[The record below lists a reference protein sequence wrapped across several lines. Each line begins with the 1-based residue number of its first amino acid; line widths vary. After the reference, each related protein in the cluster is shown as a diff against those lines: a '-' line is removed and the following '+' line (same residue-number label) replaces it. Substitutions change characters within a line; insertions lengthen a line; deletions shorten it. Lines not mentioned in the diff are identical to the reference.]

1 MADMHSLDSG
11 LYTQADSASDARYM
25 GQMREQAKNPS
36 PTDKNKP
43 RITLV
48 LGPSPF
54 SMMRGWEFFITSP
67 QEGLGVI
74 ATVLHN
80 AGYPVRI
87 VDVRYAVDPLNEAF
101 RQVMEG
107 SDTVG
112 IVTGEDGYPF
122 VEELTALIKEK
133 DPKLPVFLG
142 GSLVSSVPHVLMA
155 NTRADLAVIS
165 EGEITVLELMDAFA
179 DGRWPEERLAKINGL
194 WYRTASG
201 ELRHTPPRG
210 QMKDLD
216 SVPAMNL
223 SLWPQAKG
231 PLGLQPQ
238 IISSHSRGCKMDCTF
253 CYRTTPQLREKS
265 VQKVR
270 AELKLYTEVYK
281 TNFIMFA
288 DLTFT
293 SNKRRTL
300 ELCEMI
306 KEFRIHWGCMTR
318 CTDVDPEV
326 LGAMRAA
333 GCDIILFGVESLSP
347 EVQKKARK
355 GYTENLIL
363 RTVKNTQ
370 EAGIVFGGLTI
381 VGLPGET
388 EESLD
393 HLCEWAEET
402 QSITRVKYLS
412 AMPGT
417 NVYADG
423 LKRGIIRSE
432 LEHLRWLSTEQAMVH
447 DEFLNY
453 NGLPEQVMRRAY
465 QRISDSYCKGPVM
478 DFKHWPENFAKFY
491 PDPRKEWRKEF
502 AYAGA
507 PLAPGAERFL
517 LPHLTS
523 QTVAPEVRRPRTG
536 TAASSCGRGSV

>member
-1 MADMHSLDSG
+1 MSDKHSLDSG
-11 LYTQADSASDARYM
+11 LYAQADSPADAHYM
-25 GQMREQAKNPS
+25 GQMAEQAKKPCA
-36 PTDKNKP
+36 TDKNKP

-74 ATVLHN
+74 STVLHN

-87 VDVRYAVDPLNEAF
+87 VDVRYAVDPLQEAC
-101 RQVMEG
+101 RQVMEAT
-107 SDTVG
+107 DVAMLY
-112 IVTGEDGYPF
+112 TGEDDYPF
-122 VEELTALIKEK
+122 VEELTALLKEK
-133 DPKLPVFLG
+133 DPKLPVILG
-142 GSLVSSVPHVLMA
+142 GSLVSSVPHVFMSH
-155 NTRADLAVIS
+155 TKADISVIS
-165 EGEITVLELMDAFA
+165 EAEITIQELMEAFA
-179 DGRWPEERLAKINGL
+179 DGKWPEERLAKINGL
-194 WYRTASG
+194 WYRTAAG

-210 QMKDLD
+210 QMKDLN

-265 VQKVR
+265 VEKVR
-270 AELKLYTEVYK
+270 AELKVYTEVYK

-293 SNKRRTL
+293 SDKRRTL
-300 ELCEMI
+300 ELCEAI
-306 KEFRIHWGCMTR
+306 KEFKIHWGCMTR
-318 CTDVDPEV
+318 CTDADPEV
-326 LGAMRAA
+326 LAAMRAA

-347 EVQKKARK
+347 EVQKEARK

-370 EAGIVFGGLTI
+370 AAGIVFGGLTI

-388 EESLD
+388 EESLE

-417 NVYADG
+417 NIYSDG

-432 LEHLRWLSTEQAMVH
+432 VEHLRWLSTEQAMVH

-453 NGLPEQVMRRAY
+453 NGLPEKVMRRAY

-478 DFKHWPENFAKFY
+478 DFKHWPENFVGFY
-491 PDPRKEWRKEF
+491 PDPRKEWRSKF
-502 AYAGA
+502 SYAGA

-517 LPHLTS
+517 LPRLTS
-523 QTVAPEVRRPRTG
+523 QKVAAEVRRPRIKI
-536 TAASSCGRGSV
+536 APAR